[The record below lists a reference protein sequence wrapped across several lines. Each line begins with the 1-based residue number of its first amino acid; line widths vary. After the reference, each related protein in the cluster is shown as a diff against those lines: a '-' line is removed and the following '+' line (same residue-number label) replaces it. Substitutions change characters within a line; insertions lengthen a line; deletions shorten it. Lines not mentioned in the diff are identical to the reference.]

1 MVEPGRDAADLGTV
15 FHSEILHDPQG
26 DSFKKRA
33 KALGVVVGLHRV
45 WGAALAASNR

>member
-1 MVEPGRDAADLGTV
+1 MGRTTDLGTV
-15 FHSEILHDPQG
+15 FHSKIPHDRSG
-26 DSFKKRA
+26 GNFKKRA